1 MSMTDSWLALYP
13 QWYVAERQALAR
25 HYPQFNVYAPALDAC
40 DLVLFGELE
49 IRPPGGTVRH
59 PVILQYPAA
68 APFEKPILFPLQSL
82 PEVDPAGRFKAKPAL
97 AFFDHRHQMP
107 DGQLCLFQREMRIPG
122 GDIVTGDQCLARAE
136 QWFLGHH
143 TGHWPPDSADSEL
156 EAHFACPADVLIGE
170 SFFREDI
177 EGQGRFYMVPDLRR
191 AIDSDNDKLT
201 DIHPLI
207 MTMLTR
213 ENGLIQVYDA
223 RADVSNI
230 FPWIKAESWDPSK
243 IAKLDNETESA
254 QAALRGYWWSLPAEP
269 KPFRDGAGFLA
280 ALAPAASN
288 GDVWSLV
295 STALKGELTVGTRHF
310 LALKYPSRHGGPAWL
325 ILMMIREQRKGTPL
339 LQTEHQKRSAFEK
352 CPVYCFR
359 AHSVRPAEL
368 RLRNTGVVTEQV
380 SQKTVALIGLGA
392 LGSEVAELLAKAGVG
407 AFRLCDS
414 DRLATG
420 NVLRHVGGLNEFGAS
435 KTRVVASR
443 LFEINPYL
451 EFNDGSL
458 IQGSAVGSLKRLS
471 EFIAP
476 ADLIVSTTADEGVES
491 VINHIALVNHKP
503 VLYGRALRRGSIG
516 RVFLVRPGR
525 DACKACLA
533 DFARARSEG
542 QDAPPDWI
550 DVSEPEDLALVHECG
565 RPVIPASAIDLSFI
579 AALIARCALDFLEGK
594 DHDQNHW
601 LWSKSPAMEIDPR
614 LGSAFT
620 TFAASLKP
628 RPACFT
634 CQEPDVTSV
643 VLTDSARASI
653 TTITA
658 NSPDAETGGVLIGY
672 VDDARR
678 AVALRVT
685 GPGPNAERSE
695 MLFSRDVPYIQAEI
709 ERAARELDDRG
720 CYIGEWHSHLE
731 AMPRPSVTDIHSLF
745 GIASAPNYLTRCP
758 VMIIAGFDPVEKKVA
773 GLFAWSFP
781 VSGRMYPVEIDPN
794 PIAVA

>member
-1 MSMTDSWLALYP
+1 M
-13 QWYVAERQALAR
+13 
-25 HYPQFNVYAPALDAC
+25 
-40 DLVLFGELE
+40 
-49 IRPPGGTVRH
+49 
-59 PVILQYPAA
+59 ILQYPAA
-68 APFEKPILFPLQSL
+68 APFEKPIVFPLQSL
-82 PEVDPAGRFKAKPAL
+82 PEVDPAGRFKGKPAL

-122 GDIVTGDQCLARAE
+122 GDIVTGVQCLARAE

-156 EAHFACPADVLIGE
+156 AAHFACPADVLIGE

-230 FPWIKAESWDPSK
+230 FPWIKAEAWDPSK
-243 IAKLDNETESA
+243 IAELDNETESA

-325 ILMMIREQRKGTPL
+325 ILMMIRKQRKGTPL

-352 CPVYCFR
+352 CPMYCFR

-491 VINHIALVNHKP
+491 VINHIAPRQPQAGPLRACAEKGEHRPGLSRQAGPRRLQGVSCGLRPGKERRSRRTARLDRCSRTRGPRARPRMWQARHTCQRNRP
-503 VLYGRALRRGSIG
+503 VVHRGAD
-516 RVFLVRPGR
+516 RPVRPRFSRREGP
-525 DACKACLA
+525 
-533 DFARARSEG
+533 RSE
-542 QDAPPDWI
+542 P
-550 DVSEPEDLALVHECG
+550 LALVEEPRHG
-565 RPVIPASAIDLSFI
+565 DRPPPGQCVHDFRGVAQAS
-579 AALIARCALDFLEGK
+579 
-594 DHDQNHW
+594 
-601 LWSKSPAMEIDPR
+601 PR
-614 LGSAFT
+614 MFHL
-620 TFAASLKP
+620 
-628 RPACFT
+628 
-634 CQEPDVTSV
+634 
-643 VLTDSARASI
+643 
-653 TTITA
+653 
-658 NSPDAETGGVLIGY
+658 
-672 VDDARR
+672 
-678 AVALRVT
+678 
-685 GPGPNAERSE
+685 PGA
-695 MLFSRDVPYIQAEI
+695 
-709 ERAARELDDRG
+709 
-720 CYIGEWHSHLE
+720 
-731 AMPRPSVTDIHSLF
+731 
-745 GIASAPNYLTRCP
+745 
-758 VMIIAGFDPVEKKVA
+758 
-773 GLFAWSFP
+773 
-781 VSGRMYPVEIDPN
+781 
-794 PIAVA
+794 